1 MFSYAIITDEV
12 SQDLDV
18 IIKFG
23 QEFQLDG
30 IEIRS
35 IWDKPPHRL
44 DGDDIDLIKG
54 KMQDAG
60 MKVFGIAAPFLK
72 CDINN
77 NEEYREHLDILR
89 NSIRLAQAL
98 DTNLVRVFAFWR
110 QDPLESYMDQ
120 IVERYKEPIR
130 IAESE
135 GVILGME
142 NEASTMIG
150 TGRDTYELIK
160 RLDSTAVQAIWDP
173 CNEFHDDR
181 GEAPY
186 PDGYNHVK
194 DQVVHVHIK
203 DAVQEGPG
211 GAVCVPMG
219 DGEIDYKGQFG
230 ALRDDGYTGC
240 ISLETHWRPKPDQ
253 IEKDLLD
260 RPGGWAF
267 SEMGEEASRICFE
280 NTFELLKEIGIQR

>member
-35 IWDKPPHRL
+35 IWDKPPHQL
-44 DGDDIDLIKG
+44 DNDEIDLIKG
-54 KMQDAG
+54 KIQDAG
-60 MKVFGIAAPFLK
+60 LKVFGIATPFLK
-72 CDINN
+72 CNIDND
-77 NEEYREHLDILR
+77 EEYREHLDILR
-89 NSIRLAQAL
+89 TSIKLAQAL
-98 DTNLVRVFAFWR
+98 GTNLIRVFAFWR
-110 QDPLESYMDQ
+110 LDPFELYMDQ
-120 IVERYKEPIR
+120 IVEKYKEPIQ

-135 GVILGME
+135 GVVLGME
-142 NEASTMIG
+142 NESSTMIG
-150 TGRDTYELIK
+150 TGRDTHQLVK
-160 RLDSTAVQAIWDP
+160 RLDSPAVQVIWDP

-186 PDGYNHVK
+186 PHGYNHVK
-194 DQVVHVHIK
+194 DQIAHVHIK
-203 DAVQEGPG
+203 DAVQKSPA

-219 DGEIDYKGQFG
+219 DGEIDYKGQFA

-240 ISLETHWRPKPDQ
+240 VSLETHWRPKPDQ

-260 RPGGWAF
+260 RPGGRAF

-280 NTFELLKEIGIQR
+280 NTFEILKGLGIER